1 MAMEENKKEP
11 LGFESEGLEQIVVS
25 LILEGWL

>member
-1 MAMEENKKEP
+1 MEENEKEP
-11 LGFESEGLEQIVVS
+11 ICFEGEGLEEVLAT

>member
-1 MAMEENKKEP
+1 MEENEEKP
-11 LGFESEGLEQIVVS
+11 IGFESEGLEKVLAT

>member
-1 MAMEENKKEP
+1 MEEKREKP
-11 LGFESEGLEQIVVS
+11 IGFESEWLEEILAT

>member
-1 MAMEENKKEP
+1 MAEKEKKP
-11 LGFESEGLEQIVVS
+11 IGFESEGLEEILAT

>member
-1 MAMEENKKEP
+1 MEENERKP
-11 LGFESEGLEQIVVS
+11 TGFESEGLEEILAS

>member
-1 MAMEENKKEP
+1 MEENEKKP
-11 LGFESEGLEQIVVS
+11 IGFESEGLEEIVAS

>member
-1 MAMEENKKEP
+1 MEENEKEP
-11 LGFESEGLEQIVVS
+11 IGFESEGLEEVLAS

>member
-1 MAMEENKKEP
+1 MEENEKKP
-11 LGFESEGLEQIVVS
+11 LGFESEGLEEIVVS

>member
-1 MAMEENKKEP
+1 MEENKKEP
-11 LGFESEGLEQIVVS
+11 IGFESEGLEEVLVS